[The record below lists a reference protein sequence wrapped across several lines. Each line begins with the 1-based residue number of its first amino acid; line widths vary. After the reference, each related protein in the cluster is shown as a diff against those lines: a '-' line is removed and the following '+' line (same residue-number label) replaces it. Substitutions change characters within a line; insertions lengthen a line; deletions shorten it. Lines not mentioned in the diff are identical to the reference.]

1 MERDEGL
8 WMVRRMEGVWMEV
21 GVGRVKEKDGRR
33 RVKGER
39 STDGRWSREGMEWKK
54 AKKER
59 V

>member
-1 MERDEGL
+1 ML
-8 WMVRRMEGVWMEV
+8 RRMEGVWMEV